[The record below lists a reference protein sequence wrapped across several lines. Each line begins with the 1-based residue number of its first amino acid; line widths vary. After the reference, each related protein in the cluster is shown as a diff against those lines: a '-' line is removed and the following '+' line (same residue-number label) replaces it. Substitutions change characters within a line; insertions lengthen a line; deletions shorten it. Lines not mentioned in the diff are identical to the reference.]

1 MIILPFFS
9 LLEINSNHSNFCFFT
24 RELPMDII
32 QNLNKSHNLTEK
44 FPWKSKIP
52 KIPIFNGKMAKIKLK
67 LFEFFGSTILGFLL
81 VKILFKIKKQIEQF
95 DGKIHVK
102 NKNFDLTG
110 KWQKSKTQTKTENL
124 FVKFLA
130 AQSKNKTNI
139 TI

>member
-67 LFEFFGSTILGFLL
+67 LFEFFGSTR
-81 VKILFKIKKQIEQF
+81 
-95 DGKIHVK
+95 
-102 NKNFDLTG
+102 
-110 KWQKSKTQTKTENL
+110 ENTMVT
-124 FVKFLA
+124 F
-130 AQSKNKTNI
+130 
-139 TI
+139 